1 MAFHF
6 PLGPVV
12 RPRGCPEEGA
22 ARDLAQATRRLETLS
37 RHLGKIRNEMAARSR
52 TIAHSALLGATG
64 MELGQLARDVEALER
79 LSIAA
84 AANAHAQHGRT
95 ELARDNLVLASRF
108 RQMLEHFEELHR
120 RDHADNERGETAD
133 RRLADETTA
142 AGHQWRSARATG
154 AAKGAR

>member
-6 PLGPVV
+6 PLAHVAG
-12 RPRGCPEEGA
+12 RRGCLEEGA
-22 ARDLAQATRRLETLS
+22 ARDLTHVTRRLEMLS
-37 RHLGKIRNEMAARSR
+37 RHLGKIRNEMAARSQ
-52 TIAHSALLGATG
+52 TITHSALLGATG

-120 RDHADNERGETAD
+120 RDHAHDERGETAD

>member
-37 RHLGKIRNEMAARSR
+37 RHLGKIRTEMAARSR

-120 RDHADNERGETAD
+120 RDHAHDERGEGTD
-133 RRLADETTA
+133 RRPTDETTA
-142 AGHQWRSARATG
+142 ADHQWRSPRATG

>member
-12 RPRGCPEEGA
+12 RRRGCPEEDA

-52 TIAHSALLGATG
+52 TIAHSALLGAAG

-84 AANAHAQHGRT
+84 AANAHAQREKT
-95 ELARDNLVLASRF
+95 ELARDNFVLAARF
-108 RQMLEHFEELHR
+108 RQMLEHLEELQR
-120 RDHADNERGETAD
+120 RDHAHDEAAD
-133 RRLADETTA
+133 RRLADDTTA
-142 AGHQWRSARATG
+142 VGHQWRSARATG
-154 AAKGAR
+154 EAKGAR

>member
-6 PLGPVV
+6 LLGPVV
-12 RPRGCPEEGA
+12 ARKGGPEEDA

-37 RHLGKIRNEMAARSR
+37 RQLGKIRNEMAARSR

-95 ELARDNLVLASRF
+95 EVARDNLVLASRF
-108 RQMLEHFEELHR
+108 RQMLEHLEDLQR
-120 RDHADNERGETAD
+120 RDHARDERGEAAD
-133 RRLADETTA
+133 RWLADEATP
-142 AGHQWRSARATG
+142 AGRQWRSARATG
-154 AAKGAR
+154 EAKGAR

>member
-12 RPRGCPEEGA
+12 RRRGCPEEDA

-37 RHLGKIRNEMAARSR
+37 RHLGKIRNEMAVRSR

-64 MELGQLARDVEALER
+64 MELGQLARDVEALKR

-84 AANAHAQHGRT
+84 AANAHGQRGRT
-95 ELARDNLVLASRF
+95 ELARDNLGFASRF
-108 RQMLEHFEELHR
+108 RQMLEHLEELQR
-120 RDHADNERGETAD
+120 RDHAYDERGEAAD
-133 RRLADETTA
+133 HRLADETTA
-142 AGHQWRSARATG
+142 AGRQWRSARATG
-154 AAKGAR
+154 EATGAR